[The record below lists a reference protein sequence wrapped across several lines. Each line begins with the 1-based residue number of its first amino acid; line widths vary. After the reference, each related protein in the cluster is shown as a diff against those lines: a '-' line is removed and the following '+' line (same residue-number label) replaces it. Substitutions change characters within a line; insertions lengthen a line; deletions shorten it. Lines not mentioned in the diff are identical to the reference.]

1 MNTTANHLSTQL
13 ANARGCC
20 DALEPCESCQSKRTR
35 YAAIRHAERVAAL
48 TLTSAAPRVPA
59 QRIGSL
65 RERLL
70 TA

>member
-1 MNTTANHLSTQL
+1 MNTTASHLNAQL
-13 ANARGCC
+13 VAARCC
-20 DALEPCESCQSKRTR
+20 DALEPCESCQSMRTQ
-35 YAAIRHAERVAAL
+35 YAAASHAERVVAL
-48 TLTSAAPRVPA
+48 TLTSAPRVPA